1 MSVIPPAVPGIW
13 RKLPGY
19 LADPL
24 GPLAI
29 RPRRLPRAAPWLVR
43 YLASGWT
50 EARVRAT
57 ARALRPLLEGAPARH
72 AALARDAGHPEL
84 IESRGLWYV
93 YPDRAAFEAE
103 AMSWR
108 IRRGLG
114 IAWHEFEA
122 DELRSREPDLA
133 RRYRFGVLVPEG
145 GHCRDPGAH
154 VAALVALARAEG
166 VVFRRA
172 RATGF
177 SIARG
182 RLQAV
187 LTEQGEIAADRAVIA
202 AGARSAALARAAGD
216 AVPLESERGYHAVLL
231 DAPAGPRTPLMPS
244 DGKMSVIM
252 TRAGLRVAG
261 QVEIAG
267 LEAAPDWRRAEV
279 LREWMFTLFPSLP
292 RDLPPERFRLWMG
305 HRPSPP
311 DGKPVIGPARG
322 SADIVHAFG
331 HGHVGLVAGPRTGE
345 AVAALLLGA
354 SPTLPLAPF
363 SAQRF

>member
-1 MSVIPPAVPGIW
+1 MSVIPPATPGIW

-19 LADPL
+19 LTDPL

-29 RPRRLPRAAPWLVR
+29 RPAYLPRAAGWLLR

-50 EARVRAT
+50 ETRVRAT
-57 ARALRPLLEGAPARH
+57 AHALRPLLEGAPARH

-84 IESRGLWYV
+84 IEQRGLWYV
-93 YPDRAAFEAE
+93 YPDRAGFEAE

-108 IRRGLG
+108 IRRELG
-114 IAWHEFEA
+114 IAWEEFLG
-122 DELRSREPDLA
+122 DELRQREPDLA
-133 RRYRFGVLVPEG
+133 RRYGFGVLVGEG

-154 VAALVALARAEG
+154 VAGLVALARSEG

-172 RATGF
+172 AAQGF
-177 SIARG
+177 RIERG
-182 RLQAV
+182 RLRGV
-187 LTEQGEIAADRAVIA
+187 LTRDGEIAADRAVIA
-202 AGARSAALARAAGD
+202 AGARSKPLAEAAGD
-216 AVPLESERGYHAVLL
+216 RVPLESERGYHAVLL
-231 DAPAGPRTPLMPS
+231 DAQPGTRTPLMPS

-267 LEAAPDWRRAEV
+267 LEAAPDWRRAEI
-279 LREWMFTLFPSLP
+279 LRQWMFALFPSLP
-292 RDLPPERFRLWMG
+292 PDLRAERFRVWMG
-305 HRPSPP
+305 HRPSLP
-311 DGKPVIGPARG
+311 DGQPVIGSAR
-322 SADIVHAFG
+322 ATPDIVHAFG

-354 SPTLPLAPF
+354 RPGFAIETF

>member
-1 MSVIPPAVPGIW
+1 MSVIPPAVPGTW
-13 RKLPGY
+13 RKVPGY

-29 RPRRLPRAAPWLVR
+29 RPSYLPRAAGWLLR

-50 EARVRAT
+50 EARVRRT
-57 ARALRPLLEGAPARH
+57 AHALRPLLAGAPARH

-84 IESRGLWYV
+84 IEQRGLWYV

-103 AMSWR
+103 ALSWR
-108 IRRGLG
+108 IRRELG
-114 IAWHEFEA
+114 IGWEEFA
-122 DELRSREPDLA
+122 GDELRQREPDLA
-133 RRYRFGVLVPEG
+133 RRYGFGVLVGEG

-154 VAALVALARAEG
+154 VAGLAALARSEG

-187 LTEQGEIAADRAVIA
+187 LTEQGEIAADRAVIS
-202 AGARSAALARAAGD
+202 AGARSKALAEAAGD
-216 AVPLESERGYHAVLL
+216 RVPLESERGYHAVLE

-267 LEAAPDWRRAEV
+267 LEAAPDWRRAEI
-279 LREWMFTLFPSLP
+279 LREWMFTMFPSLP

-305 HRPSPP
+305 HRPSLP
-311 DGKPVIGPARG
+311 DGLPCLGPA
-322 SADIVHAFG
+322 SATPDIVHAFG

-354 SPTLPLAPF
+354 APGF
-363 SAQRF
+363 AAEAFRAQRF